1 MQQRRKFGERAAML
15 LAEKLYFRRK
25 NRKERYRSE
34 DGRFPFVRLAEWPGL
49 PYLERKAFLQQVL
62 TNISTRT
69 PATTTVPQ
77 CSEFRKPRLS
87 INDFRSRVA
96 YGGDGN
102 RIDLAYAVYA
112 FAHGATEQEVRAMI
126 ASRDLSKKG
135 PEKRQ
140 REYVERTIRKACST
154 LGR

>member
-1 MQQRRKFGERAAML
+1 MSGTGPIRRGARH
-15 LAEKLYFRRK
+15 
-25 NRKERYRSE
+25 
-34 DGRFPFVRLAEWPGL
+34 
-49 PYLERKAFLQQVL
+49 L
-62 TNISTRT
+62 TID
-69 PATTTVPQ
+69 
-77 CSEFRKPRLS
+77 
-87 INDFRSRVA
+87 DFRLRPE

-112 FAHGATEQEVRAMI
+112 LANGVADGEVRAAI

-140 REYVERTIRKACST
+140 IEYIDRTLRKAASA